1 MLLKNKLT
9 EQKGMSKENFQRQ
22 ELINKFKYKN
32 IVYILLYFTIEI
44 KQEIIK
50 IF

>member
-22 ELINKFKYKN
+22 ELIKKVKY
-32 IVYILLYFTIEI
+32 
-44 KQEIIK
+44 
-50 IF
+50 

>member
-22 ELINKFKYKN
+22 ELINKVKYKKYS
-32 IVYILLYFTIEI
+32 IYI
-44 KQEIIK
+44 IIL
-50 IF
+50 FYRNQARNN